1 MTLPAASSGS
11 TSSDAPDASGAPDA
25 PDAPDAPTP
34 IRGRGGPPL
43 LLAVLAFGS
52 LVVGA
57 VLILAQALGPGAGTG
72 AAPTEPPAGR
82 AAQLTHDLVVKALG
96 DASFQVQDPL
106 TDYRPGES
114 PELYSVPRGLV
125 QVIIPSEPQG
135 EYVVVYELPSNTEA
149 DRVGREFAAYLAGG
163 TGAVQYPRDSQFV
176 IQRLGPTLVF
186 FAWSPS
192 VSPDPE
198 VARLAATLGSIGT
211 PVAP

>member
-1 MTLPAASSGS
+1 MTLPAASGGS
-11 TSSDAPDASGAPDA
+11 NSSSTPGTSDGSDSL
-25 PDAPDAPTP
+25 TP
-34 IRGRGGPPL
+34 ARARGGPPL

-52 LVVGA
+52 LVLGA
-57 VLILAQALGPGAGTG
+57 LLILAQALGPGAGVG
-72 AAPTEPPAGR
+72 AGATQPPAGR

-192 VSPDPE
+192 VSPDPL
-198 VARLAATLGSIGT
+198 VAVLAHVLGTIGT
-211 PVAP
+211 PVGR